1 MGTPSVT
8 TNIGKAKLHL
18 MGQTTNGDFGSDPNA
33 KVKGSRPVRD
43 LVIPVVKK

>member
-8 TNIGKAKLHL
+8 TNIGKAKLMK
-18 MGQTTNGDFGSDPNA
+18 MGQTSNGNFGDDPNA

-43 LVIPVVKK
+43 LSLPVVKR